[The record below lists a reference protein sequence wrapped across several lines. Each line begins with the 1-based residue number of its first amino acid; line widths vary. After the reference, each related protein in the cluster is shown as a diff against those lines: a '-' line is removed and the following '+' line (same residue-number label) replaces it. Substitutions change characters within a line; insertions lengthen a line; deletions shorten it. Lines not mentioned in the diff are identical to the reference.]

1 MRFEEKLIHSLQTD
15 LNHLNEDQFIQ
26 ALNEQQKIDRKLK
39 QQLTQTILGGFI
51 ILVVGILSFD
61 SLNKDS
67 AYYSYLNNE
76 PENEYTIDTTEYI
89 NDMALFLLNDEEDI
103 FETVNFLYEL
113 ELTDL
118 ENKEE
123 I

>member
-1 MRFEEKLIHSLQTD
+1 M
-15 LNHLNEDQFIQ
+15 
-26 ALNEQQKIDRKLK
+26 K